1 MTILVQQPDFGAVEA
16 EEKVSESGEENELVL
31 DGGFV
36 EPPTNAFGHTFRDY
50 DVSSERRD
58 GVEEFYRINHIYQ
71 SVDFVNNQL
80 LIWFFFDFLIRSL
93 LYVMI
98 GWMFNN

>member
-1 MTILVQQPDFGAVEA
+1 MQVIGFN
-16 EEKVSESGEENELVL
+16 VSIRRIYEIISCKC
-31 DGGFV
+31 
-36 EPPTNAFGHTFRDY
+36 RDY

-93 LYVMI
+93 LYVLI